1 MKFSWSKFFVF
12 TWENGT
18 LAILF
23 KAPKFHLIQMVDVI
37 WLLKTPIWYR
47 CRNSFIY
54 FDLAQIAFGM
64 LFFLF
69 WDFLFLFW
77 NLFRFCCSSLFIF
90 HDIFHLH
97 GTYVSTLVGYLM
109 HEQRYFA
116 NVIPC
121 CCCFFF
127 CLFSFIESVV
137 YVVFFIAV
145 PFILQVNIF
154 HS

>member
-1 MKFSWSKFFVF
+1 MRKWNTCHFIQSTKVPSHP
-12 TWENGT
+12 NGRCN
-18 LAILF
+18 LIAQNANMVSL
-23 KAPKFHLIQMVDVI
+23 PKFVHLF
-37 WLLKTPIWYR
+37 WLCANCFRDAFL
-47 CRNSFIY
+47 SFS
-54 FDLAQIAFGM
+54 
-64 LFFLF
+64 FFF

-77 NLFRFCCSSLFIF
+77 NLFRFCCSTLFIF

-121 CCCFFF
+121 CCCCFFF

>member
-1 MKFSWSKFFVF
+1 MRKWNTCHFIQSTKVPSHPNGRCNLIAQNANMVSLPKFVHLFWLGANCFRDAFLSFLGFFCFYFGTCFVF
-12 TWENGT
+12 VVRV
-18 LAILF
+18 F
-23 KAPKFHLIQMVDVI
+23 
-37 WLLKTPIWYR
+37 
-47 CRNSFIY
+47 
-54 FDLAQIAFGM
+54 
-64 LFFLF
+64 
-69 WDFLFLFW
+69 
-77 NLFRFCCSSLFIF
+77 FIF

-121 CCCFFF
+121 CCCFF

-137 YVVFFIAV
+137 YVVFFIAM